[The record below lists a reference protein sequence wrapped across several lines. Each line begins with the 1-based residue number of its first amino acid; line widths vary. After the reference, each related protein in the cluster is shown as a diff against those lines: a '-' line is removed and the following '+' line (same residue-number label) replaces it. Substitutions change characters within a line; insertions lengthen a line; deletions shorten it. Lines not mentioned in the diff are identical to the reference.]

1 MREAVMDL
9 KEMRAASAE
18 EKRKELEALREKQ
31 FTLRMQKATGQ
42 IRDTSEIGK
51 VRRDIA
57 RLLTVM
63 QQAGADR
70 S

>member
-1 MREAVMDL
+1 MDL

-18 EKRKELEALREKQ
+18 EWRKELEALREKQ

-63 QQAGADR
+63 QQAGSR
-70 S
+70 

>member
-1 MREAVMDL
+1 MREAVMDM

>member
-1 MREAVMDL
+1 MDL
-9 KEMRAASAE
+9 KEMRAASGE
-18 EKRKELEALREKQ
+18 ERKKELDVLREQQ

-42 IRDTSEIGK
+42 LGDTSQIGK

-63 QQAGADR
+63 QQVGNKV
-70 S
+70 

>member
-1 MREAVMDL
+1 MDL
-9 KEMRAASAE
+9 NEIRAASAE

-63 QQAGADR
+63 QQAGGR
-70 S
+70 

>member
-1 MREAVMDL
+1 MDGQVVCP
-9 KEMRAASAE
+9 SQ
-18 EKRKELEALREKQ
+18 RKELEALREKQ

>member
-1 MREAVMDL
+1 MDL

-57 RLLTVM
+57 RLLTVL

>member
-1 MREAVMDL
+1 
-9 KEMRAASAE
+9 MRAASAE

-57 RLLTVM
+57 
-63 QQAGADR
+63 
-70 S
+70 